1 VVIVIAGPPC
11 SGKSTI
17 AAEIGRR
24 LKIPHLSMDATR
36 QRLLPGAAHTRADR
50 AVAYRAMQMAAE
62 LLQHAGASVILD
74 APYGH
79 PEDREA
85 LAHLAPLWIECRVS
99 PETAARRLETRGF
112 DPERPDLTAE
122 IVRESAA
129 AYRYDTGALVLDTET
144 LSIEK
149 CVGAVMRRL
158 GGL

>member
-17 AAEIGRR
+17 AAAISRR
-24 LKIPHLSMDATR
+24 LKVPHLSMDATR

-50 AVAYRAMQMAAE
+50 EVAYRAMQMAAE
-62 LLQHAGASVILD
+62 LLHHAGASVILD
-74 APYGH
+74 APYRH
-79 PEDREA
+79 REDREA

-99 PETAARRLETRGF
+99 PHTAVSRLEARGF

-129 AYRYDTGALVLDTET
+129 AYRYDTGVLVLDTET

-149 CVGAVMRRL
+149 CVGAVMSR
-158 GGL
+158 